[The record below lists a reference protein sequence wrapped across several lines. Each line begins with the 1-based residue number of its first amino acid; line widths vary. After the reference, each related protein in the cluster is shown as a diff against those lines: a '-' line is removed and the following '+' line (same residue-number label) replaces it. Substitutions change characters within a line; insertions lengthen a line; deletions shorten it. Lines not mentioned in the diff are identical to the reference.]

1 MYRHRAHRSRVHGLR
16 VEGQQW
22 FFYRLVQVYVLLLVQ
37 HVFLLLVHA
46 QVLFLPLGH
55 ELARRV
61 FLQQEHVQVRCAFLP
76 LAQQSILLLVGGLV
90 LHVFLRLPHVLLQLG
105 CVLVLQHIVCVPPAL
120 HVLHRIVLLSPAPSA
135 LQHIRVLVR
144 HR

>member
-22 FFYRLVQVYVLLLVQ
+22 FFYRLVQVYVLLPVHELVQ

-61 FLQQEHVQVRCAFLP
+61 FLQQEHVQVRRAFLP

-90 LHVFLRLPHVLLQLG
+90 LHVFLRLAFLLPHVLLQLVR
-105 CVLVLQHIVCVPPAL
+105 VLVLQHIVCVPPAL
-120 HVLHRIVLLSPAPSA
+120 HVLYRIVL
-135 LQHIRVLVR
+135 
-144 HR
+144 

>member
-22 FFYRLVQVYVLLLVQ
+22 FFYRLVQVNGLLLVQ
-37 HVFLLLVHA
+37 HAFLPLVHV

-55 ELARRV
+55 ELARRA

-76 LAQQSILLLVGGLV
+76 LVQQSILLLVGGLV
-90 LHVFLRLPHVLLQLG
+90 LHVFLRLAFLLPHVLLQLG
-105 CVLVLQHIVCVPPAL
+105 CVLVLQHIECVPPAL
-120 HVLHRIVLLSPAPSA
+120 HVVHRILFLSGYAFLPGY
-135 LQHIRVLVR
+135 VF
-144 HR
+144 